1 MPNSSLETKHLRR
14 PTWLTFNT
22 KEIALIAVLSS
33 IWIVSEI
40 YMGYYIGQITHV
52 HGVTERLVAW
62 FLMLVLAEISG
73 KFGRVTTMAIISATA
88 TRVIRQSALEGL
100 VVGLGYVL
108 GGLIFDL
115 LFFIPYAN
123 KIEGKIRKIWILA
136 TSVISGIAALI
147 PYLFMKL
154 AILGI
159 YGFIAFSPQYAYS
172 LGKGTVL
179 SFLGTFIGLP
189 FLSQIKAWRS
199 RIRT

>member
-1 MPNSSLETKHLRR
+1 MPNSSVETKHLRR

-22 KEIALIAVLSS
+22 KEIALIAVLSA
-33 IWIVSEI
+33 IWITSEI
-40 YMGYYIGQITHV
+40 YLGYYIGEITHV
-52 HGVTERLVAW
+52 YGITERLVGW
-62 FLMLVLAEISG
+62 FLMLVLAKMSD

-88 TRVIRQSALEGL
+88 TRVADYSYVGL

-123 KIEGKIRKIWILA
+123 KIEGKNRNVWIL
-136 TSVISGIAALI
+136 TISVISGIAALI
-147 PYLFMKL
+147 PYLFL
-154 AILGI
+154 QLSILGI
-159 YGFIAFSPQYAYS
+159 YGFIAFSPLYAYS
-172 LGKGTVL
+172 LVKGTVL